1 MASDPKDKGPSPS
14 RRDLFKA
21 AGLAAAAAG
30 VAEPIAAKAAAAPTD
45 PTEPAKDAHRAAPR
59 REALEA
65 LTAAEA
71 VTLEAVC
78 ARLIPSDANGP
89 GAREARAA
97 HYIDKSLAGA
107 LSSSREAYRSG
118 LTALDA
124 HAHASKGSA
133 FAQLPP
139 EAQDAVLT
147 DVEANRA
154 KGFTPDGA
162 TFFALVRGHTIQ
174 GTFCDPYYGGNAG
187 YVGWDMIRYPGIRLA
202 VSEAQE
208 AMAPH
213 LTPVRKSAYDFT
225 MFDHK
230 GAAIAEMSPAPV
242 DHDHMASGMGDI
254 QHDN

>member
-1 MASDPKDKGPSPS
+1 MASDPKGKGPSPS

-30 VAEPIAAKAAAAPTD
+30 VAEPALAAVAPTD

-71 VTLEAVC
+71 ATLEAVC
-78 ARLIPSDANGP
+78 ARLIPSDASGP

-97 HYIDKSLAGA
+97 HYIDKALAGA

-118 LTALDA
+118 LAMLDA
-124 HAHASKGSA
+124 MARKRGSA

-139 EAQDAVLT
+139 EAQDLALT
-147 DVEANRA
+147 DLEANIE
-154 KGFTPDGA
+154 GA
-162 TFFALVRGHTIQ
+162 AASGAAFFALVRGHTIQ

-187 YVGWDMIRYPGIRLA
+187 YVGWDLIRYPGIRLA

-230 GAAIAEMSPAPV
+230 GAAIAQMSPAPV

>member
-21 AGLAAAAAG
+21 AGLAAAAG
-30 VAEPIAAKAAAAPTD
+30 VSEPVAAKAAAAPTD
-45 PTEPAKDAHRAAPR
+45 PTEPAKDAHRAVPR

-71 VTLEAVC
+71 ATLEAVC

-97 HYIDKSLAGA
+97 HYIDKALGGA

-118 LTALDA
+118 LAALDA
-124 HAHASKGSA
+124 MALKRGGAA
-133 FAQLPP
+133 FAQMAPQL
-139 EAQDAVLT
+139 QDAVLT
-147 DVEANRA
+147 DMEANVSA
-154 KGFTPDGA
+154 PDGA
-162 TFFALVRGHTIQ
+162 PFFALVRGHTLQ
-174 GTFCDPYYGGNAG
+174 GTFCDPYYGGNAD
-187 YVGWDMIRYPGIRLA
+187 YVGWTLLNYPGIRLA
-202 VSEAQE
+202 VTEPQQ

-213 LTPVRKSAYDFT
+213 LPPVRRSAYDFP
-225 MFDHK
+225 MFDRA
-230 GAAIAEMSPAPV
+230 GAALAAASPAPV
-242 DHDHMASGMGDI
+242 DHDHMASGMGDM

>member
-21 AGLAAAAAG
+21 AGLAAAAG
-30 VAEPIAAKAAAAPTD
+30 VAEPVAAKAAAAPTD

-71 VTLEAVC
+71 ATLEAVC

-118 LTALDA
+118 LAMVEA
-124 HAHASKGSA
+124 MARRRGSA

-139 EAQDAVLT
+139 EAQDLVLT
-147 DVEANRA
+147 DLEANIEGGA
-154 KGFTPDGA
+154 ASGA

-174 GTFCDPYYGGNAG
+174 GTFCDPYYGGNAD

-202 VSEAQE
+202 VSQAQE
-208 AMAPH
+208 AMAPR

-230 GAAIAEMSPAPV
+230 GAAIAEQSPAPV
-242 DHDHMASGMGDI
+242 DHEHMASGMGDI